1 MPSFDIV
8 SIIDKQELRNAIDQT
23 NRELCTR
30 FDLKGI
36 DARVDNTDNDIVII
50 AEVEF
55 QTRQILEILHS
66 KLAKRKID
74 INCIEI
80 GELSTNLAEAR
91 QKLVAKEGIDKELG
105 RTLIKILK
113 GSKLK
118 IQTQMQDN
126 QLRVSSKSRNV
137 LQEAIQK
144 IKDSKQKFPLQFE
157 NFRD

>member
-1 MPSFDIV
+1 M
-8 SIIDKQELRNAIDQT
+8 
-23 NRELCTR
+23 
-30 FDLKGI
+30 
-36 DARVDNTDNDIVII
+36 
-50 AEVEF
+50 
-55 QTRQILEILHS
+55 
-66 KLAKRKID
+66 
-74 INCIEI
+74 

-105 RTLIKILK
+105 RTLIKNLK

-118 IQTQMQDN
+118 IQIQMQDN

>member
-30 FDLKGI
+30 FDLKVI
-36 DARVDNTDNDIVII
+36 DARVDNTDNDIVIV

-74 INCIEI
+74 INCIEM

-91 QKLVAKEGIDKELG
+91 QKLVAKECIDKELG
-105 RTLIKILK
+105 RTLIKNLK

-118 IQTQMQDN
+118 IQIQMQDN

>member
-8 SIIDKQELRNAIDQT
+8 STIDKQELKNAIDQT
-23 NRELCTR
+23 NRELHTR
-30 FDLKGI
+30 FDFKGTN
-36 DARVDNTDNDIVII
+36 AKVNCNENDIMIV

-66 KLAKRKID
+66 KLTKRGID
-74 INCIEI
+74 INCLEM
-80 GELSTNLAEAR
+80 GEFSTNLAEAR
-91 QKLVAKEGIDKELG
+91 QKILAKEGIDKELG

-118 IQTQMQDN
+118 VQAQMQEN
-126 QLRVSSKSRNV
+126 QLRITGKSRNT
-137 LQEAIQK
+137 LQEAIAK
-144 IKDSKQKFPLQFE
+144 IKDSRQKFPLQFN

>member
-23 NRELCTR
+23 NRELRTR

-36 DARVDNTDNDIVII
+36 DARVESANNDIII
-50 AEVEF
+50 VAEVEF

-66 KLAKRKID
+66 KLTKRKID
-74 INCIEI
+74 INCIEM

>member
-36 DARVDNTDNDIVII
+36 AARVDNTGNDIVIV

-55 QTRQILEILHS
+55 QTRQILEILHT

-74 INCIEI
+74 INCIEM

-113 GSKLK
+113 DSKLK

-144 IKDSKQKFPLQFE
+144 IKNSKQKFPLQFE

>member
-8 SIIDKQELRNAIDQT
+8 SIIDKQERRNAIDQT
-23 NRELCTR
+23 NRELRTR

-36 DARVDNTDNDIVII
+36 DAKVDNTDNDIVIV

-55 QTRQILEILHS
+55 QTRQILEIYHS

-74 INCIEI
+74 INCIEM

>member
-8 SIIDKQELRNAIDQT
+8 SIIDKQELKNAIDQT
-23 NRELCTR
+23 NRELRTR

-36 DARVDNTDNDIVII
+36 DAKVENTDNDIVIV

-55 QTRQILEILHS
+55 QTRQILEILQS
-66 KLAKRKID
+66 KLTKRKID

-80 GELSTNLAEAR
+80 GDLSTNLAEAR

-105 RTLIKILK
+105 RALIKTLK
-113 GSKLK
+113 ESKLK
-118 IQTQMQDN
+118 VQTQMQDN
-126 QLRVSSKSRNV
+126 QLRVSGKSRNV

-144 IKDSKQKFPLQFE
+144 IKDSRQKFPLQFE